1 MKSRCVLCAHA
12 FSHHREIKDPELRRA
27 FPQHTPS
34 SLPSDWL
41 TFPRNSTLQRGSS
54 SRKMVVH
61 NASERERKYRN
72 EAPRPLVK
80 MEKNNHRPPVLFSSL
95 SFLSKRRVRILP
107 EASSLQI
114 DVTGGLFGAGLFHN
128 KRRSSTGHILKSLSK
143 PDFSHPSMR
152 WPVWETDLFL
162 RVPLGA
168 TKVRRSCFGLNKT
181 ECPV

>member
-61 NASERERKYRN
+61 NASEREN
-72 EAPRPLVK
+72 TVTRPLDRLWRWKKITTV
-80 MEKNNHRPPVLFSSL
+80 PPPF
-95 SFLSKRRVRILP
+95 SFLRSPFFPNAVLEFLRRR
-107 EASSLQI
+107 AACRWM
-114 DVTGGLFGAGLFHN
+114 GGLFVAGLFLY
-128 KRRSSTGHILKSLSK
+128 KRQSSTGHILKSLSK
-143 PDFSHPSMR
+143 RVLDFFLSQHEMTCLR
-152 WPVWETDLFL
+152 NWPISESSLGGNQGEKELFW
-162 RVPLGA
+162 A
-168 TKVRRSCFGLNKT
+168 Q
-181 ECPV
+181 